1 MTPRFPSPMPPS
13 RLTGAGLATVLLLT
27 LAACGGGR
35 GEDGGGAA
43 AADTGTLAVT
53 VTGLPAGTDAS
64 VVVAGP
70 ANFGRALTDSQTIAG
85 VAAGTY
91 GIGAR
96 PVAAPVP
103 VGATYEPVVP
113 IQSAAVVA
121 GATTGVTVDYDLH
134 ECVKYEPTPAGEAI
148 GGDWDAPGLEFGKV
162 HPISIPDDPGGG
174 YVTVKLQAE
183 DGIRAGMVVEVSSGA
198 PGSIFSGATSAA
210 THDSPTGIEVVF
222 EVAPNRT
229 YKVVFYA
236 ASATTAVGF
245 PQRFDAEWSYAG
257 RVDCYEPNDTFE
269 SAKAIP
275 LGKPIE
281 ATFISGYRDAN
292 TIEATSEP
300 TLDFYAFELRKPSA
314 VRITLSDVPETVRPR
329 IRLFDSV
336 RNQVGSTALAPAAG
350 AAAVYA
356 SAGPLAAGRYRVQVD
371 TGQSGSAFTRVAD
384 TSRKGVQI
392 PPHFRQNYTLVVETL
407 D

>member
-27 LAACGGGR
+27 LAACGGG
-35 GEDGGGAA
+35 GGDDGGGGA

-53 VTGLPAGTDAS
+53 VTGLPAGTNAS
-64 VVVAGP
+64 VAVAGP

-91 GIGAR
+91 GIAAQ

-103 VGATYEPVVP
+103 AGATYEPVVP
-113 IQSAAVVA
+113 TQSAAVVA

-134 ECVKYEPTPAGEAI
+134 ECVKYEPTMAGKEI
-148 GGDWDAPGLEFGKV
+148 GGNWDAPGPEFAKV
-162 HPISIPDDPGGG
+162 HQILAPADPGGG
-174 YVTVKLQAE
+174 YVTVKLQAN
-183 DGIRAGMVVEVSSGA
+183 DGMRAGMTVEVLPDA

-210 THDSPTGIEVVF
+210 THDNPTGIEVVF

-229 YKVVFYA
+229 YLVSLYA

-245 PQRFDAEWSYAG
+245 PQKFEASWSYTS

-275 LGKPIE
+275 LGKSIE
-281 ATFISGYRDAN
+281 ATFVSGYRDAN
-292 TIEATSEP
+292 SIEAASEP
-300 TLDFYAFELRKPSA
+300 TLDFYWFELHEPSA

-329 IRLFDSV
+329 IWLFDSV

-350 AAAVYA
+350 ADAVYA

-371 TGQSGSAFTRVAD
+371 AGQSGSALMRRAD
-384 TSRKGVQI
+384 TSRKGEES
-392 PPHFRQNYTLVVETL
+392 PPHFRQNYRLVVETL